1 MTSSLCNHYV
11 KICLGYAP
19 VARMCQGYTNTINRE
34 EGFSSAFVIA
44 HEVGHI
50 LGMKHDGVDN
60 ACTDDPGLGS
70 IMAPVVQGNGQIKQK
85 GYLRSSIGH
94 FRRFP
99 LIRFY
104 VTSQTDLFLKVIF
117 RSF

>member
-11 KICLGYAP
+11 TICLGYAP

-70 IMAPVVQGNGQIKQK
+70 IMAPVVQGNGQIGQ
-85 GYLRSSIGH
+85 
-94 FRRFP
+94 
-99 LIRFY
+99 
-104 VTSQTDLFLKVIF
+104 KVI
-117 RSF
+117 

>member
-1 MTSSLCNHYV
+1 MTSSLRNHYV
-11 KICLGYAP
+11 TICLGYAP

-70 IMAPVVQGNGQIKQK
+70 IMAPVVQGNGQIEQ
-85 GYLRSSIGH
+85 
-94 FRRFP
+94 
-99 LIRFY
+99 
-104 VTSQTDLFLKVIF
+104 KVI
-117 RSF
+117 

>member
-1 MTSSLCNHYV
+1 
-11 KICLGYAP
+11 
-19 VARMCQGYTNTINRE
+19 MCQGYTNTINRE

-70 IMAPVVQGNGQIKQK
+70 IMAPVVQGK
-85 GYLRSSIGH
+85 GHIFSGHLRSLEVIYFYRSNVEK
-94 FRRFP
+94 
-99 LIRFY
+99 LIFMSLLRLTYF
-104 VTSQTDLFLKVIF
+104 S
-117 RSF
+117 R

>member
-1 MTSSLCNHYV
+1 
-11 KICLGYAP
+11 
-19 VARMCQGYTNTINRE
+19 MCQGYTNTINRE

-70 IMAPVVQGNGQIKQK
+70 IMAPVVQGNGQINK
-85 GYLRSSIGH
+85 
-94 FRRFP
+94 
-99 LIRFY
+99 
-104 VTSQTDLFLKVIF
+104 
-117 RSF
+117 RSFEVIHRSYSKIPINLILCHFSD

>member
-1 MTSSLCNHYV
+1 M
-11 KICLGYAP
+11 
-19 VARMCQGYTNTINRE
+19 ARMCQGYTNTINRE

-70 IMAPVVQGNGQIKQK
+70 IMAPVVQGKGQISL
-85 GYLRSSIGH
+85 GHLRSFYLCRSNVEK
-94 FRRFP
+94 
-99 LIRFY
+99 LIFMSLLRLTYF
-104 VTSQTDLFLKVIF
+104 S
-117 RSF
+117 R

>member
-1 MTSSLCNHYV
+1 
-11 KICLGYAP
+11 
-19 VARMCQGYTNTINRE
+19 MCQGYTNTINRE

-70 IMAPVVQGNGQIKQK
+70 IMAPVVQGNGQIGQN
-85 GYLRSSIGH
+85 
-94 FRRFP
+94 
-99 LIRFY
+99 
-104 VTSQTDLFLKVIF
+104 VI
-117 RSF
+117 

>member
-1 MTSSLCNHYV
+1 
-11 KICLGYAP
+11 
-19 VARMCQGYTNTINRE
+19 MCQGYTNTINRE

-70 IMAPVVQGNGQIKQK
+70 IMAPVVQGKGQISL
-85 GYLRSSIGH
+85 GHLRSFYLYRSNVEK
-94 FRRFP
+94 
-99 LIRFY
+99 LIFMSLLRLTYF
-104 VTSQTDLFLKVIF
+104 S
-117 RSF
+117 R

>member
-1 MTSSLCNHYV
+1 M
-11 KICLGYAP
+11 
-19 VARMCQGYTNTINRE
+19 ARMCQGYTNTINRE

-70 IMAPVVQGNGQIKQK
+70 IMAPVVQGTGQIFPRSSEVI
-85 GYLRSSIGH
+85 YDLRSNVEK
-94 FRRFP
+94 
-99 LIRFY
+99 LIFMSLLRL
-104 VTSQTDLFLKVIF
+104 TSFSK
-117 RSF
+117 